1 MTNTQGGTSLFE
13 IVLSIGVLTLVLV
26 GIVSLA
32 TISVRNST
40 FSKEKTLSSKYAQ
53 EASEWLRSERDI
65 DRTAFI
71 NRAGAVGVAV
81 NYCLQTLVWSNTGV
95 CSAVE
100 VITNTPFKRDLT
112 LTKKITSTKTVIE
125 ADVVVSWTDSQG
137 EHQARSST
145 YLSDWR
151 ER

>member
-1 MTNTQGGTSLFE
+1 MTNTQEGMSLFE

-32 TISVRNST
+32 TTSVRNST

-81 NYCLQTLVWSNTGV
+81 NYCLQTLVWSNPGV
-95 CSAVE
+95 CSAGE
-100 VITNTPFKRDLT
+100 VITDTPFKRDLT
-112 LTKKITSTKTVIE
+112 LTKKITATKTVIE
-125 ADVVVSWTDSQG
+125 TDVIVSWTNSQG
-137 EHQARSST
+137 EHQARSVT

>member
-1 MTNTQGGTSLFE
+1 MTNTQEGMSLFE
-13 IVLSIGVLTLVLV
+13 IVLSIGVLTLVLA

-32 TISVRNST
+32 TTSVRNST

-71 NRAGAVGVAV
+71 NRAGAVDVAV

-95 CSAVE
+95 CSAGE
-100 VITNTPFKRDLT
+100 VITGTPFKRDLT